1 MRKIYL
7 KQNICF
13 LPEYKSIVFFNSK
26 NKDLEIEQIKKIGIE
41 EPLIQ
46 KNISYIKNLIPLR
59 IDIFPTY
66 HCNLRC
72 LYCYAGTGDYEFRS
86 LSIKQIDSLV
96 MGLLKTIKLKKIAS
110 GKDKNSKITSEI
122 YFAGGGEP
130 TYRWDLLTYTVDKLK
145 SLAKENDFIV
155 NFAIIT
161 NGMIEDNDKIEY
173 LCENFKYIQVS
184 FDGIA
189 CVQNKHRPISDGR
202 ESFNTVDNFVKKCL
216 SHNVKTALRMTVSD
230 FSVAYLSLSIDEFC
244 QRYKNISHIQI
255 EPLSINS
262 RSERLLLNAPS
273 PNIFVEQLF
282 NAIKIGT
289 KYRIPVFSSAAN
301 IMRIANKDAFCDAV
315 IGGSLILNPDGLLMN
330 CYEASVDI
338 AELKDY
344 FFVGKI
350 SDSGEISLENR
361 KCEVK
366 KITKTSCNKCIAFD
380 FCRGGCT
387 ASMLRNKN
395 NKGFHCKITKG
406 ITKLLLED
414 IYINHGNSQLIT
426 LHEIYKPFTNVEKII
441 YWKENENL
449 KRLVLEEL

>member
-7 KQNICF
+7 EPNICF
-13 LPEYKSIVFFNSK
+13 LPEYKSIVFFNSE
-26 NKDLEIEQIKKIGIE
+26 NKDFEIEQIKKIDVEVPSI
-41 EPLIQ
+41 
-46 KNISYIKNLIPLR
+46 KKDISYIKNLIPLR

-86 LSIKQIDSLV
+86 LSIKQIDSLI
-96 MGLLKTIKLKKIAS
+96 MGLLKTVKLKKLAS
-110 GKDKNSKITSEI
+110 GKDKNSKIAAEI

-130 TYRWDLLTYTVDKLK
+130 TFRWDLLTYTVDKLK
-145 SLAKENDFIV
+145 LLAKENDFIV

-161 NGMIEDNDKIEY
+161 NGMVEDDDKIEY

-184 FDGIA
+184 FDGIP
-189 CVQNKHRPISDGR
+189 CVQNKHRPTADGK
-202 ESFNTVDNFVKKCL
+202 ESFNTVDNFVKKSL
-216 SHNVKTALRMTVSD
+216 SHNIMTALRMTVSD
-230 FSVAYLSLSIDEFC
+230 FSVDYLDRSVDEFC

-255 EPLSINS
+255 EPLSMNS
-262 RSERLLLNAPS
+262 RSERLSLNAP
-273 PNIFVEQLF
+273 PPDIFVAQLF
-282 NAIKIGT
+282 NSIKIGA
-289 KYRIPVFSSAAN
+289 KHKIPVLSSAAN

-330 CYEASVDI
+330 CYEASVDV

-350 SDSGEISLENR
+350 SDSGEMTLENK
-361 KCEVK
+361 KCEAQKV
-366 KITKTSCNKCIAFD
+366 TTPACNKSIAFD

-426 LHEIYKPFTNVEKII
+426 LHEISNPFTNVEKII
-441 YWKENENL
+441 YWKENENQ